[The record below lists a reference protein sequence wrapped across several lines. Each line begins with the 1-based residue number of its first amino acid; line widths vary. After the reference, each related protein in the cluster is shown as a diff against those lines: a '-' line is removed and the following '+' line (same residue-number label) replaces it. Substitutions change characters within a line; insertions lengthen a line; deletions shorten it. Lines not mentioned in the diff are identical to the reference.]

1 MWKEWIFK
9 HRGYLPVLP
18 CLVIIFFSN
27 PSQRAMVA
35 SLFLVAFGETI
46 RLLSVAYI
54 GGRTRNDRT
63 NAEKLVTNGP
73 YSIVR
78 NPIYVGNFFI
88 GLGYIFLFN
97 VWMPY
102 IFLIYI
108 PLFLVEYGIIMN
120 VEENFLLSKFESN
133 YRRYKQNVP
142 SVLPLFKRYN
152 GEKVT
157 PNFVRALKSER
168 DTLITILI
176 VYILTFIVW
185 SLNTNISNR
194 LMPRM

>member
-1 MWKEWIFK
+1 
-9 HRGYLPVLP
+9 
-18 CLVIIFFSN
+18 
-27 PSQRAMVA
+27 MVA

-176 VYILTFIVW
+176 VYLLTFIVW